1 MSEHYHVLV
10 PGESGHEFPLFSVGC
25 ICGDMEC
32 PETGRDTPWAE
43 QRAVKEWAESA
54 QAAELTALRALCE
67 SLKMQRDE
75 ALGTVSLLKEL
86 NETLRGERDREN
98 AELITASAQ
107 LSEAL
112 AVIARAV
119 EWAEESVICRSE
131 EADFGWHGA
140 CHGVLSILRGTN
152 AQS

>member
-1 MSEHYHVLV
+1 MSEKYEGYGGWCELHGNSM
-10 PGESGHEFPLFSVGC
+10 PCIGCGTSGKPLTTNSFN
-25 ICGDMEC
+25 
-32 PETGRDTPWAE
+32 
-43 QRAVKEWAESA
+43 
-54 QAAELTALRALCE
+54 AELTALRALCE
-67 SLKMQRDE
+67 SLTRQRDE